1 MYPDASSSSCLS
13 LSSSSPKVGV
23 SVQDEG
29 LLAGNGGGPS
39 GKYGLNGNGGY
50 IWSGAD
56 GLLSSISVSFNDLFV
71 PSLLS
76 RHQLASRLFCSSSS
90 STGVSLISGR
100 GGACFFSFSLCL
112 MLDYAMCLHIAGFCL
127 HIFAFRKCFLG

>member
-1 MYPDASSSSCLS
+1 MYPDASNSSCLS

-23 SVQDEG
+23 SAQDEG

-39 GKYGLNGNGGY
+39 PKYGLNGNGGY

-56 GLLSSISVSFNDLFV
+56 GLLSSISVSFSDLFV

-76 RHQLASRLFCSSSS
+76 RHQLASRLFCSSFSI
-90 STGVSLISGR
+90 TGVSLISGH
-100 GGACFFSFSLCL
+100 GGAGFFSFVLCL
-112 MLDYAMCLHIAGFCL
+112 MVDYAMFLYLAGFL
-127 HIFAFRKCFLG
+127 PH